1 MVAYSFKGRFVPKI
15 EGRTK
20 TQTMRAVGKKRHAK
34 KGELITMTTGDRF
47 HPVKFGAARAIIVA
61 PVTLDFEGRHAFWIM
76 QRDAHVGDVQIDI
89 EGAGLDVFAKSDGFD
104 DWADLESFFRQTY
117 AGAPAWSGIRIFWGD
132 TFASLTPAG
141 ASTNG

>member
-1 MVAYSFKGRFVPKI
+1 MVGYSFKGRFREPI
-15 EGRTK
+15 EARTK

-61 PVTLDFEGRHAFWIM
+61 PVTLDFEGRHAFWIL
-76 QRDAHVGDVQIDI
+76 QREHAPDVQMDI
-89 EGAGLDVFAKSDGFD
+89 EGPQLDVFARSDGFE
-104 DWADLESFFRQTY
+104 DWADLASFFRQTY
-117 AGAPAWSGIRIFWGD
+117 GAPAWSGIRIFWGD

-141 ASTNG
+141 ASTK

>member
-1 MVAYSFKGRFVPKI
+1 MVAYSFKGRFVPLI
-15 EGRTK
+15 ERRKK
-20 TQTMRAVGKKRHAK
+20 TQTMRAIGKKRHVR
-34 KGELITMTTGDRF
+34 KGELFTMSTGDRF

-61 PVTLDFEGRHAFWIM
+61 PVTLDFEGRHAFWVQ
-76 QRDAHVGDVQIDI
+76 QREQAADVQIDI
-89 EGAGLDVFAKSDGFD
+89 EGPQLDVFAQSDGFE

-141 ASTNG
+141 ASTHG

>member
-1 MVAYSFKGRFVPKI
+1 MVGYSFKGRFVPKI
-15 EGRTK
+15 AGRTK

-61 PVTLDFEGRHAFWIM
+61 PVTLDFEGRHAFWIH
-76 QRDAHVGDVQIDI
+76 QGVTNGDAQINI
-89 EGAGLDVFAKSDGFD
+89 EGAALDVFARSDGFD